1 MCTDDCA
8 DESQIEEFWQNNYF
22 LMIALTAHEYNEN
35 EYENDPVKSKPF
47 LYGDILRRPE
57 RSRTNVKF
65 FTMEE
70 NFLES
75 DDKLFSLGFF

>member
-1 MCTDDCA
+1 M
-8 DESQIEEFWQNNYF
+8 
-22 LMIALTAHEYNEN
+22 ALTAHEYDEN

-47 LYGDILRRPE
+47 ILTDIVGKPVE
-57 RSRTNVKF
+57 QSTKVKF

-75 DDKLFSLGFF
+75 DDKLLSLGFF